1 MSEKV
6 LTHKEPF
13 LRVIKRRE
21 LTPKQAFI
29 LKMVSLLLALVAGG
43 IFLAVLGYN
52 PFVIY
57 GTIVTGAFRSTLAV
71 QGTVKLMIPLFISAL
86 GVTLAYKMQF
96 WNIGAEGQIIM
107 GAIFASYFGLFH
119 DNWPRPLLLIV
130 MFIAAMIGGG
140 LWAILPAIF
149 KNKWNTNETLFTL
162 MLNYIALH
170 IIAFLRDGPWRDPA
184 NPGFAKIAT
193 FTQNATLPKLF
204 GVHIGWVIALVLFVL
219 VYIYLKYTKH
229 GYEIA
234 VIGGS
239 KATAN
244 YAGMNV
250 KKIVLRTIF
259 LSGAICGIAGYS
271 NAVGSDLTL
280 ATGVAGGVGFTAI
293 IVAWLADLNPVG
305 ILIVSFLFAVLDKG
319 SSVIQSSYG
328 LSTDCSDVLEGIILF
343 FVIAGGFFV
352 RYKFVMRKKKPAN
365 VANEVKGGE
374 AA

>member
-1 MSEKV
+1 MSEKNT
-6 LTHKEPF
+6 THKEPF
-13 LRVIKRRE
+13 LRVSKRKE
-21 LTPKQAFI
+21 LTPRQSFG
-29 LKMVSLLLALVAGG
+29 LKMISLLLALIAGG

-57 GTIVTGAFRSTLAV
+57 GTIITGAFRSTLAV
-71 QGTVKLMIPLFISAL
+71 QGMVKIMIPLFISAL

-119 DNWPRPLLLIV
+119 DNWPRPLLLLV

-140 LWAILPAIF
+140 LWAILPAVF

-193 FTQNATLPKLF
+193 FTENATLPKLF
-204 GVHIGWVIALVLFVL
+204 GVHIGWVIALILFVL

-229 GYEIA
+229 GYEIT

-259 LSGAICGIAGYS
+259 VSGAICGIAGVS
-271 NAVGSDLTL
+271 NAAGSDLTL

-305 ILIVSFLFAVLDKG
+305 ILIVSFLFAILDKG
-319 SSVIQSSYG
+319 SSVIQSAYG

-352 RYKFVMRKKKPAN
+352 RYKFVMRKKKPAD
-365 VANEVKGGE
+365 AASDVKGGE
-374 AA
+374 MA

>member
-1 MSEKV
+1 MSNQV
-6 LTHKEPF
+6 STHKEPL
-13 LRVIKRRE
+13 LRVIKRKE
-21 LTPKQAFI
+21 LTDKQAFG
-29 LKMVSLLLALVAGG
+29 LKMISLVLALVAGG
-43 IFLAVLGYN
+43 IFLAILGYN
-52 PFVIY
+52 PLAIY
-57 GTIVTGAFRSTLAV
+57 ATIISGAFRSKLAI
-71 QGTVKLMIPLFISAL
+71 QGTIKLMIPLLISSL

-107 GAIFASYFGLFH
+107 GAIFASYFALFH
-119 DNWPRPLLLIV
+119 DNWPRPLLLAV
-130 MFIAAMIGGG
+130 MLIAAMIGGG
-140 LWAILPAIF
+140 LWGLLPAFF

-170 IIAFLRDGPWRDPA
+170 IITFLRDGPWRDPA

-193 FTQNATLPKLF
+193 FTENATLPKVF
-204 GVHIGWVIALVLFVL
+204 GIHIGWILAVILFVL
-219 VYIYLKYTKH
+219 VFIYLKYTKH
-229 GYEIA
+229 GYEIS

-250 KKIVLRTIF
+250 KKIILRTIF

-271 NAVGSDLTL
+271 NAIGSDLTL

-305 ILIVSFLFAVLDKG
+305 ILVVSFLFAVLDKG

-352 RYKFVMRKKKPAN
+352 RYAFVFRKGNKQ
-365 VANEVKGGE
+365 KGGE
-374 AA
+374 KA